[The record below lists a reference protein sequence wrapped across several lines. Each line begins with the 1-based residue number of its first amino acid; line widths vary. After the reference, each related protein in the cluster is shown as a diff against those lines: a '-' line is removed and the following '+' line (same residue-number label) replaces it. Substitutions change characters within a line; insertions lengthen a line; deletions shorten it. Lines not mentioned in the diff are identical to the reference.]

1 MIDAHVA
8 RAITA
13 ITYPIRHEFARTSP
27 NLLDGDSDLDQFGL
41 ANTHILVTGLADRVL
56 SSHNEDFDYSQL
68 VGRIVPVRPSRP
80 HAEQWFMSDEDN
92 NGNGG
97 AYLTGARVS
106 PTPVN
111 GRLYQEL
118 RNMAAA
124 TSCSPFVLR
133 YNDEAHRDDRA
144 ERNNPWTIVWAQQ
157 GLEHQVGRARV
168 ESPFAYVELR
178 SPLTPV
184 TTGLASDEDIEL
196 ILSEVDETAAV
207 VAAATDPVYIDNTTE
222 GHTLGKAHL
231 EENGRVQIDPPT
243 VPGEMYLTWYN
254 GNDWYRDHAMLQVA
268 ASGERFMS
276 LGYFNRGVDGNVYY
290 HDDLWAD
297 VRGPGW
303 GADTTMHWAK
313 VAMTDPDVN
322 ETSSTARAEV
332 LTTQAEESHEA
343 FEDLN
348 DALNEL
354 ARQQSWCGE
363 YERTM
368 ESIGMRHRRSGPRL
382 PFDPDNMQDRTP
394 PRHAYDIEYSVEVTI
409 SDDSPSYRVTNM
421 MESEYGAYS
430 VSELRFDATM
440 NVTLRGIVAD
450 NEEDALN
457 SITQSM
463 IESEVEGM
471 VDGSVEVN
479 DYAHSD
485 TNEDTD
491 FDWDEYDE
499 NF

>member
-1 MIDAHVA
+1 MLDATVV
-8 RAITA
+8 RTISA
-13 ITYPIRHEFARTSP
+13 ITYPIRHEFARLAP
-27 NLLDGDSDLDQFGL
+27 NRGLDDRDLDTFGG
-41 ANTHILVTGLADRVL
+41 ASTHILVTGLAERQFT
-56 SSHNEDFDYSQL
+56 SHNPDFDYSQL
-68 VGRIVPVRPSRP
+68 VGRIVPARPSRP
-80 HAEQWFMSDEDN
+80 HAEQWYMSDEDN
-92 NGNGG
+92 GGNGG

-118 RNMAAA
+118 RDLPGEMH
-124 TSCSPFVLR
+124 SSPFVLR
-133 YNDEAHRDDRA
+133 FNDEEHREDRAHRD
-144 ERNNPWTIVWAQQ
+144 NPWTIVWAQD
-157 GLEHQVGRARV
+157 GLEHNVGVQRV
-168 ESPFAYVELR
+168 NPPVAWVEVR

-207 VAAATDPVYIDNTTE
+207 VAAATYMDNTTE

-231 EENGRVQIDPPT
+231 EENGRVHIDPPK

-268 ASGERFMS
+268 TADERLVS

-290 HDDLWAD
+290 HDDIWAD

-322 ETSSTARAEV
+322 ETTSTERAGV

-343 FEDLN
+343 FENLN

-368 ESIGMRHRRSGPRL
+368 DAIGMRHRRSGGRV
-382 PFDPDNMQDRTP
+382 PFDPDNLTDAPTE
-394 PRHAYDIEYSVEVTI
+394 RHAYDVEFTVDVTI
-409 SDDSPSYRVTNM
+409 RDDSPSYRVTNM
-421 MESEYGAYS
+421 LESEYSAYS
-430 VSELRFDATM
+430 VSELRFDASI
-440 NVTLRGIVAD
+440 NVTVRGIVAD
-450 NEEDALN
+450 NEEQAEE
-457 SITQSM
+457 SVTQSQISDELDGM
-463 IESEVEGM
+463 IEGEFEI
-471 VDGSVEVN
+471 N
-479 DYAHSD
+479 DYSHSD